1 MPETVKEWISAL
13 KTGDLSA
20 RDAVALAL
28 RRTNACESGIDAFLS
43 LQEEA
48 AYARA
53 DSIDAVRAAGDDP
66 GPLAGLPIAVKD
78 VICQK
83 HVECSCASRI
93 LKKYFPPYDATVVE
107 RLQNAGAII
116 IGRVNMDEFAMGSS
130 TENSSVKQTR
140 NPWDTGRIPG
150 GSSGGS
156 AAAVAARQVPVAL
169 GSDTGGSIRQPA
181 ALCGIT
187 GLKPTYGRVSRY
199 GLCAY
204 ASSLDQIGTLAL
216 NVEDT
221 ALMLPHIA
229 GYDSRDSTAANLPV
243 PAYAAE
249 LNGDITGLKIG
260 VPKEYFVEGLDPEI
274 GQNVRAG
281 IDTLAGLG
289 AEVTDISLPHTEYAI
304 AAYYIIATAEASS
317 NLARYDGI
325 HYGTRAAD
333 AKTLADVYGKT
344 RRELF
349 GNEVIRRIILGTYV
363 LSSGYYDAYYLKAQK
378 VRTLIKQ
385 DFDRA
390 FESVDIIITPTSP
403 SPAFKLGEKTSDPLE
418 MYLSDIFTVSV
429 NLAGIPG
436 MSIPCGFTS
445 GSLPVGMQ
453 LLAKP
458 FNETALLKTGHA
470 YQQTT
475 DYHKQRPPVNALED
489 GRPRP
494 PME

>member
-1 MPETVKEWISAL
+1 MPETVKQWIAAL

-28 RRTNACESGIDAFLS
+28 SRITACEPGIDAFLS
-43 LQEEA
+43 LQEA
-48 AYARA
+48 SAYARA
-53 DSIDAVRAAGDDP
+53 AALDDKRATGEDP

-83 HVECSCASRI
+83 HVECTCASRI
-93 LKKYFPPYDATVVE
+93 LKQYFPPYDATVVE
-107 RLQNAGAII
+107 RLQNAGAVVV
-116 IGRVNMDEFAMGSS
+116 GRVNMDEFAMGSS
-130 TENSSVKQTR
+130 TENSAFKQTR

-216 NVEDT
+216 NAEDT
-221 ALMLPHIA
+221 ALLLPHIA
-229 GYDSRDSTAANLPV
+229 GYDYRDSTAADLPV
-243 PAYAAE
+243 PDYTAE
-249 LNGDITGLKIG
+249 LNGDIAGLKVG
-260 VPKEYFVEGLDPEI
+260 VPKEYFVKGLDPEI
-274 GQNVRAG
+274 GRSVRSG
-281 IDTLAGLG
+281 IDTLASLG
-289 AEVTDISLPHTEYAI
+289 AEVTEISLPHAEYAI

-325 HYGTRAAD
+325 HYGTRAENAE
-333 AKTLADVYGKT
+333 TLADVYLKT

-349 GNEVIRRIILGTYV
+349 GDEVIRRIILGTYV

-390 FESVDIIITPTSP
+390 FESVDVIITPTSP
-403 SPAFKLGEKTSDPLE
+403 TPAFKLGEKTDDPLE

-445 GSLPVGMQ
+445 GNLPVGMQ

-458 FNETALLKTGHA
+458 FSESTLLKTGHA
-470 YQQTT
+470 YQQAT
-475 DYHKQRPPVNALED
+475 DHHTRRPPLNAIKD
-489 GRPRP
+489 GGDR
-494 PME
+494 

>member
-1 MPETVKEWISAL
+1 MLETVKEWISAL
-13 KTGDLSA
+13 KTGDLTA
-20 RDAVALAL
+20 RDAVGLAL
-28 RRTNACESGIDAFLS
+28 GRIAACESGIDAFLS
-43 LQEEA
+43 LQKES

-53 DSIDAVRAAGDDP
+53 DAIDAARAAGEDP
-66 GPLAGLPIAVKD
+66 GPLAGLPVAIKD

-83 HVECSCASRI
+83 DVESTCASRI
-93 LKKYFPPYDATVVE
+93 LKHYFPPYDAAVVE
-107 RLQNAGAII
+107 RLQNAGVII
-116 IGRVNMDEFAMGSS
+116 VGRVNMDEFAMGSS

-187 GLKPTYGRVSRY
+187 GLKPTYGCVSRY

-221 ALMLPHIA
+221 ALMLPYIA
-229 GYDSRDSTAANLPV
+229 GYDHRDSTAADLPV
-243 PAYAAE
+243 PDYIAE
-249 LNGDITGLKIG
+249 LNGDIAGLKIG
-260 VPKEYFVEGLDPEI
+260 VPKEYFIEGLDPEI
-274 GQNVRAG
+274 GQSVRAG
-281 IDTLAGLG
+281 IDTLANLG
-289 AEVTDISLPHTEYAI
+289 AEVTEISLPHAEYAI

-325 HYGTRAAD
+325 HYGTRAD
-333 AKTLADVYGKT
+333 DTKTLADVYTKT

-349 GNEVIRRIILGTYV
+349 GDEVIRRIILGTYV

-390 FESVDIIITPTSP
+390 FESVDIIVTPTSP

-436 MSIPCGFTS
+436 MSIPCGFT
-445 GSLPVGMQ
+445 GGNLPIGMQ

-458 FNETALLKTGHA
+458 FNETVLLKTGHA

-475 DYHKQRPPVNALED
+475 DHHTRRPPVCA
-489 GRPRP
+489 
-494 PME
+494 MENERE

>member
-1 MPETVKEWISAL
+1 MPESVKQWISAL
-13 KTGDLSA
+13 QSGTISA
-20 RDAVALAL
+20 REAVNRACQQIAACEPEVEAFIALQKESALAQ
-28 RRTNACESGIDAFLS
+28 ADAIDSA
-43 LQEEA
+43 
-48 AYARA
+48 
-53 DSIDAVRAAGDDP
+53 RAAGKDP
-66 GPLAGLPIAVKD
+66 GPLAGLPIAIKD
-78 VICQK
+78 VLCDK
-83 HVECSCASRI
+83 NVECTCGSRI
-93 LKKYFPPYDATVVE
+93 LKNYCPPYTAAVVE
-107 RLQNAGAII
+107 RLRAAGAII
-116 IGRVNMDEFAMGSS
+116 VGRLNMDEFAMGSS
-130 TENSSVKQTR
+130 TESSAVKQTR
-140 NPWDTGRIPG
+140 NPWDTTRIPG

-156 AAAVAARQVPVAL
+156 AAAVAARQVPFTL

-204 ASSLDQIGTLAL
+204 ASSLDQVGSLAL
-216 NVEDT
+216 TVEDT
-221 ALMLPHIA
+221 ALVLPYIA
-229 GYDSRDSTAANLPV
+229 GYDHRDSTSADIPV
-243 PAYAAE
+243 PDYTAG
-249 LNGDITGLKIG
+249 LTGDIAGLKIG

-274 GQNVRAG
+274 DKSVRAG

-289 AEVTDISLPHTEYAI
+289 AEITEISLPHAEYAI

-325 HYGTRAAD
+325 HNGSRAENAQS
-333 AKTLADVYGKT
+333 LSEVYTKT

-349 GNEVIRRIILGTYV
+349 GDEVIRRIILGTYV

-390 FESVDIIITPTSP
+390 FESVDVIATPTSP
-403 SPAFKLGEKTSDPLE
+403 SPAFKLGEKTSNPLE
-418 MYLSDIFTVSV
+418 MYLADIFTVSI

-445 GSLPVGMQ
+445 NSLPIGMQ

-458 FNETALLKTGHA
+458 FNETTLLKTGHA

-475 DYHKQRPPVNALED
+475 DYHTRRPPVCAVEAS
-489 GRPRP
+489 
-494 PME
+494 